1 MKILIVLITSLGLG
15 LSVFAQVTEL
25 KLSGSDINQ
34 MFLENNLLLLVEK
47 LNISVS
53 DAEIVKAKQWSN
65 PAITVSNV
73 NFWNS
78 EKLQGELLAPKNSSF
93 GKNIEYA
100 VEISQLYQTADKR
113 KKWLDRET
121 VSKEITTQQY
131 ELILKQLKFELHQ
144 SAGEILYYQ
153 KYQTVLKTLQA
164 YLSQLVD
171 SFRRQVLLGNF
182 SKSDLIRLQAALL
195 DVETELYETDLGKN
209 EHLKKIKLLL
219 GIDPLIQVELKDTI
233 VSVIDIKN
241 IDLHQLLDEAL
252 GNRNDLKLNRL
263 QNGYWERSL
272 IYERSKIIPDITFSV
287 SYDRYAGIWRDYFG
301 VGLSF
306 DLPVFN
312 RNQSEIEIARINY
325 DQSIFREKYQKR
337 QIENEIVQ
345 SFNNYKNS
353 YLFYEKISQN
363 EILNILDQ
371 MLDSYNKNLLSKG
384 ISMLEFIDF
393 MDVYKRN
400 KKSVLDAALQVQLN
414 FEVLQFNIGKEIK

>member
-1 MKILIVLITSLGLG
+1 MKILIVLVTSLGLG

-25 KLSGSDINQ
+25 KLSGSDIDQ
-34 MFLENNLLLLVEK
+34 IFLENNLLLLVEK
-47 LNISVS
+47 LNISVR

-78 EKLQGELLAPKNSSF
+78 EKLQGELLAQKNNSF

-121 VSKEITTQQY
+121 ISKEITIQQY

-182 SKSDLIRLQAALL
+182 SKPDLVRLQAALL

-263 QNGYWERSL
+263 QNRYWERSL

-287 SYDRYAGIWRDYFG
+287 NYDRYAGIWRDYFG

-353 YLFYEKISQN
+353 YLFYEKINQN

-400 KKSVLDAALQVQLN
+400 KKSVLDAALQLQFN